1 MSNHWKLEELAE
13 KSRHFLGQGGDSN
26 RIQWQPT
33 GRQIR
38 YYTTLGLLDKPTG
51 GRKQGVTYGPKHLL
65 QLIAIK
71 RLQHQGLSLSEIQAI
86 LSGLTS
92 RKLTELLGYSQ
103 DWLSSLE
110 DSSPVDD
117 QPNRRDSEFWS
128 AIPEI
133 PEPTVTTV
141 EYLHFELAPGATL
154 VASRSAL
161 QNLDQSQRQ
170 ALAAELASVWR
181 KFQTIDPEL

>member
-13 KSRHFLGQGGDSN
+13 KSRHFLGQGGESN
-26 RIQWQPT
+26 RIQWKPN

-38 YYTTLGLLDKPTG
+38 YYTTLGLLDKPEG
-51 GRKQGVTYGPKHLL
+51 GRGQGVTYGPKHLL

-71 RLQHQGLSLSEIQAI
+71 RLQHQGFTLADIQPI
-86 LSGLTS
+86 LSGLSS

-103 DWLSSLE
+103 DWLNDLE
-110 DSSPVDD
+110 EKSPVDD
-117 QPNRRDSEFWS
+117 QTKRRDSDFWS

-133 PEPTVTTV
+133 PEPTITIA

-154 VASRSAL
+154 VASPSAL
-161 QNLDQSQRQ
+161 QHLDHSQRQ
-170 ALAAELASVWR
+170 ALAAELADVWR
-181 KFQTIDPEL
+181 KFQSQ